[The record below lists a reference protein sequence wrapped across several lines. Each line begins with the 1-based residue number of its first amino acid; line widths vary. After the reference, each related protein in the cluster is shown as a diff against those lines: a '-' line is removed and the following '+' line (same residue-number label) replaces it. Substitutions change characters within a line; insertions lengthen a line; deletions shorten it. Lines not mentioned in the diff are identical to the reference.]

1 LRLPACL
8 EGGKVDSVSIAP
20 GERQAPFVP
29 NQQPARIHVVDDDAS
44 IGRALE
50 RLLRIEGY
58 DVVTHTSAES
68 FLASYDPDV
77 HGCVILDVSMPGLDG
92 LALQHSLATQGRHPA
107 IIFLTGLADVP
118 LCASAM
124 REGAV
129 DFLTKPVGEEVL
141 LSAIARALSVDLRQ
155 RCVVA
160 RRAHVETLMASLTRR
175 EHEVLQHVMNGRLNK
190 QIAADLGTA
199 EKTVKVHRARAM
211 EKMQVRSVAELV
223 RLVERALLSPEPA

>member
-1 LRLPACL
+1 
-8 EGGKVDSVSIAP
+8 VDSISCIATC
-20 GERQAPFVP
+20 ERPAPLASSKLP
-29 NQQPARIHVVDDDAS
+29 PRIHVVDDDAS

-50 RLLRIEGY
+50 RLLRASGY
-58 DVVTHTSAES
+58 DVVAHTSAES
-68 FLASYDPDV
+68 FLAAYDPES

-92 LALQHSLATQGRHPA
+92 IGLQQSLAQQGHDVA

-124 REGAV
+124 RDGAV
-129 DFLTKPVGEEVL
+129 DYLTKPVGEEVL
-141 LSAIARALSVDLRQ
+141 LSAITRALAQDLRH
-155 RCVVA
+155 RFTA
-160 RRAHVETLMASLTRR
+160 SRRAVVETRMASLTRR

-211 EKMQVRSVAELV
+211 EKMHVRSVAELV
-223 RLVERALLSPEPA
+223 RLVERANVAVEGA